1 MGKQSNWVNQYRKD
15 TTDLTNR
22 KGRRCRMSSQFSSP
36 TLRLE
41 HDVLCNYCRS
51 AVARVSLG
59 GADRA
64 TSLNHL
70 AASRTLPRKDTGRRR
85 GNPPLVAEEA
95 LVVARSSL
103 LFPPQIYQEGI
114 GRPGFPLW
122 FICKQ
127 GGLEGGAGNSKIWS
141 PSIVVQSGKRKSL
154 DHGLKRHWLK
164 RKTVWVSDPNAS
176 DLT

>member
-1 MGKQSNWVNQYRKD
+1 
-15 TTDLTNR
+15 
-22 KGRRCRMSSQFSSP
+22 MSSQFSSP

-127 GGLEGGAGNSKIWS
+127 GGLEGGAGNSKFEVPPLWS
-141 PSIVVQSGKRKSL
+141 KAGNER
-154 DHGLKRHWLK
+154 
-164 RKTVWVSDPNAS
+164 VWIMDSNVIDSNERPFGCQTQMPVTLRREES
-176 DLT
+176 C